1 MEQLN
6 LFANEDLKEENA
18 RKEYN
23 KLLEEV
29 AYHNN
34 RYYNEDDPEISD
46 YDYDMLMQK
55 VKKIEKEHPNFVTKS
70 SPTQKVVGKVKK
82 GFSKVEHIVPM
93 QSLQDVFDYSEI
105 ENFMQK
111 VNDEYDTNYVVETKI
126 DGLSISLEYVDGIL
140 VRGST
145 RGNGIIGEDVTENVK
160 TIKSIPH
167 KLKEKV
173 TIEVRGEVYL
183 PKKQFLI
190 LNTMQEEMGKE
201 PFANPRNAAAG
212 TLRQLD
218 SSLVKERKL
227 DVFIFN
233 VQKSEKTFENH
244 SEMLEYC
251 KYLGLNIIP
260 YMKKCKTKEEVI
272 DGIKEI
278 GNLRSS
284 LPFDIDGAVVKV
296 DNLQVRKSLGTT
308 TKVPKWAIAYKYPPE
323 EKETVVLDIAT
334 QIGRTGVLT
343 PMAVLEPVYI
353 AGSTI
358 SKTTLHNFDY
368 IEEKDIRIGDHVLVH
383 KAGDVIPEIE
393 RVILEKRDES
403 KVKKFIVPECCP
415 ECGEKL
421 EKVNGE
427 VALRCLNSECPAQLY
442 RSIVHFA
449 SRDCMNIDGL
459 GEAIVDQLINAKLVE
474 DLADIYYLKYDD
486 LAKLDR
492 FGPKK
497 IENLLNAIEAT
508 KQNTLDKLIFGLGVR
523 HIGKKAAK
531 ELAKNIDTIYDL
543 SEMPRERLLEI
554 DEFGDKMVD
563 SIMMFF
569 RRAKTIDLLNKL
581 SDAGVNMKGIKEF
594 KASNIFEEKTFVITG
609 SFEGISRADLTKIIE
624 DNSGKVAGSVSKKT
638 DYLVAGE
645 AAGSKLDKAQKL
657 GVKIL
662 SLEDFFKLI
671 DENI

>member
-1 MEQLN
+1 MEQLD
-6 LFANEDLKEENA
+6 LFAHEEMNETNAKNEYIKLIEEI
-18 RKEYN
+18 K
-23 KLLEEV
+23 
-29 AYHNN
+29 YHSN
-34 RYYNEDDPEISD
+34 RYYNEDKPEISD
-46 YDYDMLMQK
+46 YDYDMLMK
-55 VKKIEKEHPNFVTKS
+55 RLKKIEKEHPEYISKD
-70 SPTQKVVGKVKK
+70 SPTQKIIGEVKK
-82 GFSKVEHIVPM
+82 GFTKVTHEVPM
-93 QSLQDVFDYSEI
+93 QSLQDVFEFTEI
-105 ENFMQK
+105 EDFIRK
-111 VNDEYDTNYVVETKI
+111 VDENNNTDYVVETKI
-126 DGLSISLEYVDGIL
+126 DGLSISLEYVDGVL

-145 RGNGIIGEDVTENVK
+145 RGNGIIGEDVTENIK
-160 TIKSIPH
+160 TIKNIPM

-190 LNTMQEEMGKE
+190 LNERQEEMGKE

-218 SSLVKERKL
+218 SNLVKERKL

-233 VQKSEKTFENH
+233 VQKSEKVFETH
-244 SEMLEYC
+244 SEMIEYC
-251 KYLGLNIIP
+251 KYLGLNTIP
-260 YMKKCKTKEEVI
+260 YIKVCKNAEEAI
-272 DGIKEI
+272 SKINEI
-278 GNLRSS
+278 GEMRSS
-284 LPFDIDGAVVKV
+284 LPFEIDGAVVKV
-296 DNLQVRKSLGTT
+296 NNLEVRRALGTT
-308 TKVPKWAIAYKYPPE
+308 SKVPKWAIAYKYPPE
-323 EKETVVLDIAT
+323 EKETKVLDIIT

-368 IEEKDIRIGDHVLVH
+368 IKEKDIRIGDIVTVH

-393 RVILEKRDES
+393 KVVIEKRNEDE
-403 KVKKFIVPECCP
+403 VKIFETPIYCP
-415 ECGEKL
+415 ECNEKL

-459 GEAIVDQLINAKLVE
+459 GEAIVDQLIKENLVQ

-492 FGPKK
+492 FGNKK
-497 IENLLNAIEAT
+497 IENLLNAIEVT
-508 KQNTLDKLIFGLGVR
+508 KQNSLDKLIFGLGVR

-531 ELAKNIDTIYDL
+531 ILASSIDTIYDL
-543 SEMPRERLLEI
+543 SEISKEELLSL
-554 DEFGDKMVD
+554 DEFGDKMAD
-563 SIMMFF
+563 SIIKFF

-581 SDAGVNMKGIKEF
+581 SDAGVNLKGIKVYR
-594 KASNIFEEKTFVITG
+594 ASSVFENKTFVITG
-609 SFEGISRADLTKIIE
+609 SFEGISRTDLTKIIE
-624 DNSGKVAGSVSKKT
+624 DNSGKVSSSVSKKT

-657 GVKIL
+657 GVKVL
-662 SLEDFFKLI
+662 SLDEFFELL
-671 DENI
+671 D

>member
-1 MEQLN
+1 MEQLD
-6 LFANEDLKEENA
+6 LFANEEFKEINEKEE
-18 RKEYN
+18 YD
-23 KLLEEV
+23 KLLKEV

-34 RYYNEDDPEISD
+34 KYYNEDSPEISD

-55 VKKIEKEHPNFVTKS
+55 VKKIEKQHPEFVTKA

-82 GFSKVEHIVPM
+82 GFSKVNHEVPM
-93 QSLQDVFDYSEI
+93 QSLADVFDYSEI
-105 ENFMQK
+105 KSFMQK
-111 VNDEYDTNYVVETKI
+111 VNDEYDTGYVVETKI

-145 RGNGIIGEDVTENVK
+145 RGNGLVGEDVTENVK

-183 PKKQFLI
+183 PKKQFLA
-190 LNTMQEEMGKE
+190 LNTLQEEMGKE

-233 VQKSEKTFENH
+233 VQKSDRVFETH
-244 SEMLEYC
+244 SKMLEYC
-251 KYLGLNIIP
+251 KDLGFNIIP

-272 DGIKEI
+272 EAIEEI
-278 GNLRSS
+278 GSKRST
-284 LPFDIDGAVVKV
+284 LAFDIDGAVVKV
-296 DNLQVRKSLGTT
+296 DNLAVRKSLGTT
-308 TKVPKWAIAYKYPPE
+308 SKVPKWAIAFKYPPE
-323 EKETVVLDIAT
+323 EKETVVLDIVT

-368 IEEKDIRIGDHVLVH
+368 IKEKDIRIGDHVLVH

-393 RVILEKRDES
+393 KVILEKRDNNL
-403 KVKKFIVPECCP
+403 VKKFVVPEVCP

-449 SRDCMNIDGL
+449 SRECMNIDGL
-459 GEAIVDQLINAKLVE
+459 GEAIVDQLISAKLVE
-474 DLADIYYLKYDD
+474 DLADIYYLRYDD

-492 FGPKK
+492 FGKKK
-497 IENLLNAIEAT
+497 IENLLNAIEVT
-508 KQNTLDKLIFGLGVR
+508 KKNSLDKLIFGLGIR

-531 ELAKNIDTIYDL
+531 ELAKNVETIYDL
-543 SEMPRERLLEI
+543 SEMSRERLLEI

-563 SIMMFF
+563 SIMLFF

-581 SDAGVNMKGIKEF
+581 SDAGVNMKGIKEY
-594 KASNIFEEKTFVITG
+594 KASSIFDGKTFVITG
-609 SFEGISRADLTKIIE
+609 SFEGISRTDLTKIIE

-645 AAGSKLDKAQKL
+645 AAGSKLEKAEKL
-657 GVKIL
+657 EVKVL
-662 SLEDFFKLI
+662 SLDDFFKLI

>member
-1 MEQLN
+1 MEQLD
-6 LFANEDLKEENA
+6 LFAHEEMNETNAKNEYIKLIEEI
-18 RKEYN
+18 K
-23 KLLEEV
+23 
-29 AYHNN
+29 YHSN
-34 RYYNEDDPEISD
+34 RYYNEDKPEISD
-46 YDYDMLMQK
+46 YDYDMLMK
-55 VKKIEKEHPNFVTKS
+55 RLKKIEKEHPEYISKD
-70 SPTQKVVGKVKK
+70 SPTQKIIGEVKK
-82 GFSKVEHIVPM
+82 GFTKVTHEVPM
-93 QSLQDVFDYSEI
+93 QSLQDVFEFTEI
-105 ENFMQK
+105 EDFIRK
-111 VNDEYDTNYVVETKI
+111 VDENNSTDYVVETKI
-126 DGLSISLEYVDGIL
+126 DGLSISLEYVDGVL

-145 RGNGIIGEDVTENVK
+145 RGNGIIGEDVTENIK
-160 TIKSIPH
+160 TIKNIPM

-190 LNTMQEEMGKE
+190 LNERQEEMGKE

-218 SSLVKERKL
+218 SNLVKERKL

-233 VQKSEKTFENH
+233 VQKSEKVFETH
-244 SEMLEYC
+244 SEMIEYC
-251 KYLGLNIIP
+251 KYLGLNTIP
-260 YMKKCKTKEEVI
+260 YIKVCKNSEEAI
-272 DGIKEI
+272 SKINEI
-278 GNLRSS
+278 GEMRSS
-284 LPFDIDGAVVKV
+284 LPFEIDGAVVKV
-296 DNLQVRKSLGTT
+296 NNLEVRRALGTT
-308 TKVPKWAIAYKYPPE
+308 SKVPKWAIAYKYPPE
-323 EKETVVLDIAT
+323 EKETKVLDIIT

-368 IEEKDIRIGDHVLVH
+368 IKEKDIRIGDIVTVH

-393 RVILEKRDES
+393 KVVIEKRNEDE
-403 KVKKFIVPECCP
+403 VKIFETPIYCP
-415 ECGEKL
+415 ECNEKL

-459 GEAIVDQLINAKLVE
+459 GEAIVDQLIKENLVQ

-492 FGPKK
+492 FGNKK
-497 IENLLNAIEAT
+497 IENLLNAIEVT
-508 KQNTLDKLIFGLGVR
+508 KQNSLDKLIFGLGVR

-531 ELAKNIDTIYDL
+531 ILASSIDTIYDL
-543 SEMPRERLLEI
+543 SEISKEELLSL
-554 DEFGDKMVD
+554 DEFGDKMAD
-563 SIMMFF
+563 SIIKFF

-581 SDAGVNMKGIKEF
+581 SDAGVNLKGIKVYR
-594 KASNIFEEKTFVITG
+594 ASSVFENKTFVITG
-609 SFEGISRADLTKIIE
+609 SFEGISRTDLTKIIE
-624 DNSGKVAGSVSKKT
+624 DNSGKVSSSVSKKT

-657 GVKIL
+657 GVKVL
-662 SLEDFFKLI
+662 SLDEFFELL
-671 DENI
+671 D

>member
-1 MEQLN
+1 MEQLD
-6 LFANEDLKEENA
+6 LFAHEEMNETNAKNEYIKLIEEI
-18 RKEYN
+18 K
-23 KLLEEV
+23 
-29 AYHNN
+29 YHSN
-34 RYYNEDDPEISD
+34 RYYNEDKPEISD
-46 YDYDMLMQK
+46 YDYDMLMK
-55 VKKIEKEHPNFVTKS
+55 RLKKIEKEHPEYISKD
-70 SPTQKVVGKVKK
+70 SPTQKIIGEVKK
-82 GFSKVEHIVPM
+82 GFTKVTHEVPM
-93 QSLQDVFDYSEI
+93 QSLQDVFEFTEI
-105 ENFMQK
+105 EDFIRK
-111 VNDEYDTNYVVETKI
+111 VDENNSTDYVVETKI
-126 DGLSISLEYVDGIL
+126 DGLSISLEYVDGVL

-145 RGNGIIGEDVTENVK
+145 RGNGIIGEDVTENIK
-160 TIKSIPH
+160 TIKNIPM

-190 LNTMQEEMGKE
+190 LNERQEEMGKE

-218 SSLVKERKL
+218 SNLVKERKL

-233 VQKSEKTFENH
+233 VQKSEKVFETH
-244 SEMLEYC
+244 SEMIEYC
-251 KYLGLNIIP
+251 KYLGLNTIP
-260 YMKKCKTKEEVI
+260 YIKVCKNAEEAI
-272 DGIKEI
+272 SKINEI
-278 GNLRSS
+278 GEMRSS
-284 LPFDIDGAVVKV
+284 LPFEIDGAVVKV
-296 DNLQVRKSLGTT
+296 NNLEVRRALGTT
-308 TKVPKWAIAYKYPPE
+308 SKVPKWAIAYKYPPE
-323 EKETVVLDIAT
+323 EKETKVLDIIT

-368 IEEKDIRIGDHVLVH
+368 IKEKDIRIGDIVTVH

-393 RVILEKRDES
+393 KVVIEKRNEDE
-403 KVKKFIVPECCP
+403 VRVFETPIYCP
-415 ECGEKL
+415 ECNEKL

-459 GEAIVDQLINAKLVE
+459 GEAIVDQLIKEKLVQ

-492 FGPKK
+492 FGNKK
-497 IENLLNAIEAT
+497 IENLLNAIEVT
-508 KQNTLDKLIFGLGVR
+508 KQNSLDKLIFGLGVR

-531 ELAKNIDTIYDL
+531 ILASSIDTIYDL
-543 SEMPRERLLEI
+543 SEISKEELLSL
-554 DEFGDKMVD
+554 DEFGDKMAD
-563 SIMMFF
+563 SIIKFF

-581 SDAGVNMKGIKEF
+581 SDAGVNLKGIKVYR
-594 KASNIFEEKTFVITG
+594 ASSVFENKTFVITG
-609 SFEGISRADLTKIIE
+609 SFEGISRTDLTKIIE
-624 DNSGKVAGSVSKKT
+624 DNSGKVSSSVSKKT

-657 GVKIL
+657 GVKVL
-662 SLEDFFKLI
+662 SLDEFFELL
-671 DENI
+671 D

>member
-1 MEQLN
+1 MEQLD
-6 LFANEDLKEENA
+6 LFAHEEMNETNAKNEYIKLIEEI
-18 RKEYN
+18 K
-23 KLLEEV
+23 
-29 AYHNN
+29 YHSN
-34 RYYNEDDPEISD
+34 RYYNEDKPEISD
-46 YDYDMLMQK
+46 YDYDMLMK
-55 VKKIEKEHPNFVTKS
+55 RLKKIEKEHPEYISKD
-70 SPTQKVVGKVKK
+70 SPTQKIIGEVKK
-82 GFSKVEHIVPM
+82 GFTKVTHEVPM
-93 QSLQDVFDYSEI
+93 QSLQDVFEFTEI
-105 ENFMQK
+105 EDFIRK
-111 VNDEYDTNYVVETKI
+111 VNENNSTDYVVETKI
-126 DGLSISLEYVDGIL
+126 DGLSISLEYVDGVL

-145 RGNGIIGEDVTENVK
+145 RGNGIIGEDVTENIK
-160 TIKSIPH
+160 TIKNIPM

-190 LNTMQEEMGKE
+190 LNERQEEMGKE

-218 SSLVKERKL
+218 SNLVKERKL

-233 VQKSEKTFENH
+233 VQKSEKVFETH
-244 SEMLEYC
+244 SEMIEYC
-251 KYLGLNIIP
+251 KYLGLNTIP
-260 YMKKCKTKEEVI
+260 YIKVCKNAEEAI
-272 DGIKEI
+272 SKINEI
-278 GNLRSS
+278 GEMRSS
-284 LPFDIDGAVVKV
+284 LPFEIDGAVVKV
-296 DNLQVRKSLGTT
+296 NNLEVRRALGTT
-308 TKVPKWAIAYKYPPE
+308 SKVPKWAIAYKYPPE
-323 EKETVVLDIAT
+323 EKETKVLDIIT

-368 IEEKDIRIGDHVLVH
+368 IKEKDIRIGDIVTVH

-393 RVILEKRDES
+393 KVVIEKRNEDE
-403 KVKKFIVPECCP
+403 VRVFETPIYCP
-415 ECGEKL
+415 ECNEKL

-459 GEAIVDQLINAKLVE
+459 GEAIVDQLIKENLVQ

-492 FGPKK
+492 FGNKK
-497 IENLLNAIEAT
+497 IENLLNAIEVT
-508 KQNTLDKLIFGLGVR
+508 KQNSLDKLIFGLGVR

-531 ELAKNIDTIYDL
+531 ILASSIDTIYDL
-543 SEMPRERLLEI
+543 SEISKEELLSL
-554 DEFGDKMVD
+554 DEFGDKMAD
-563 SIMMFF
+563 SIIKFF

-581 SDAGVNMKGIKEF
+581 SDAGVNLKGIKVYR
-594 KASNIFEEKTFVITG
+594 ASSVFENKTFVITG
-609 SFEGISRADLTKIIE
+609 SFEGISRTDLTKIIE
-624 DNSGKVAGSVSKKT
+624 DNSGKVSSSVSKKT

-657 GVKIL
+657 GVKVL
-662 SLEDFFKLI
+662 SLDEFFELL
-671 DENI
+671 D

>member
-1 MEQLN
+1 MEQLD
-6 LFANEDLKEENA
+6 LFAQEEFKGINIK
-18 RKEYN
+18 KEYN
-23 KLLEEV
+23 ELVKEIK
-29 AYHNN
+29 YHSD
-34 RYYNEDDPEISD
+34 RYYNQDKPEISD
-46 YDYDMLMQK
+46 FEYDMLM
-55 VKKIEKEHPNFVTKS
+55 KKLKEIEKEHPELVTS
-70 SPTQKVVGKVKK
+70 DSPTQRVIGNVKK
-82 GFSKVEHIVPM
+82 GFEKVTHEVPM
-93 QSLQDVFDYSEI
+93 QSLQDVFEFSEI
-105 ENFMQK
+105 ENFIK
-111 VNDEYDTNYVVETKI
+111 KIDESNDTDYVVETKI

-145 RGNGIIGEDVTENVK
+145 RGNGIVGEDVTKNVK
-160 TIKSIPH
+160 TIKNIPT

-190 LNTMQEEMGKE
+190 LNEKQEEMGKE

-233 VQKSEKTFENH
+233 VQKSEKEFETH
-244 SEMLEYC
+244 SEMIEYC
-251 KYLGLNIIP
+251 KNLGLNTIP
-260 YMKKCKTKEEVI
+260 YIKVCKNADEAIEKI
-272 DGIKEI
+272 NEI
-278 GNLRSS
+278 GELRST
-284 LPFDIDGAVVKV
+284 LPFEIDGAVVKV
-296 DNLQVRKSLGTT
+296 NNLNVRKSLGTT

-323 EKETVVLDIAT
+323 EKETKVLDIIT

-368 IEEKDIRIGDHVLVH
+368 IEEKDIRIGDTVLVH

-393 RVILEKRDES
+393 KVVLEKREED
-403 KVKKFIVPECCP
+403 KVKKFVTPTVCP
-415 ECGEKL
+415 ECSEKL

-459 GEAIVDQLINAKLVE
+459 GEAIVEQLINAKLVE
-474 DLADIYYLKYDD
+474 DLADIYYLRYED

-497 IENLLNAIEAT
+497 IENLLNAIEVT
-508 KQNTLDKLIFGLGVR
+508 KQNTLDKLIFGLGIR

-531 ELAKNIDTIYDL
+531 ELASSIDTIYDL
-543 SEMPRERLLEI
+543 SEISREKLLSL
-554 DEFGDKMVD
+554 DEFGEKMVD
-563 SIMMFF
+563 SIIKFF
-569 RRAKTIDLLNKL
+569 TRAKTIDLLNKL
-581 SDAGVNMKGIKEF
+581 SDAGVNMKGIKVF
-594 KASNIFEEKTFVITG
+594 KASSIFEGKTFVITG
-609 SFEGISRADLTKIIE
+609 SFEGISRNDLTKIIE

-657 GVKIL
+657 GVKVV
-662 SLEDFFKLI
+662 SLDEFFELL
-671 DENI
+671 D

>member
-1 MEQLN
+1 MEQLD
-6 LFANEDLKEENA
+6 LFAHEEMNETNAKNEYIKLIEEI
-18 RKEYN
+18 K
-23 KLLEEV
+23 
-29 AYHNN
+29 YHSN
-34 RYYNEDDPEISD
+34 RYYNEDKPEISD
-46 YDYDMLMQK
+46 YDYDMLMK
-55 VKKIEKEHPNFVTKS
+55 RLKKIEKEHPEYISKD
-70 SPTQKVVGKVKK
+70 SPTQKIIGEVKK
-82 GFSKVEHIVPM
+82 GFTKVTHEVPM
-93 QSLQDVFDYSEI
+93 QSLQDVFEFTEI
-105 ENFMQK
+105 EDFIRK
-111 VNDEYDTNYVVETKI
+111 VDENNSTDYVVETKI
-126 DGLSISLEYVDGIL
+126 DGLSISLEYVDGVL

-145 RGNGIIGEDVTENVK
+145 RGNGIIGEDVTENIK
-160 TIKSIPH
+160 TIKNIPM

-190 LNTMQEEMGKE
+190 LNERQEEMGKE

-218 SSLVKERKL
+218 SNLVKERKL

-233 VQKSEKTFENH
+233 VQKSEKVFETH
-244 SEMLEYC
+244 SEMIEYC
-251 KYLGLNIIP
+251 KYLGLNTIP
-260 YMKKCKTKEEVI
+260 YIKVCKNAEEAI
-272 DGIKEI
+272 SKINEI
-278 GNLRSS
+278 GEMRSS
-284 LPFDIDGAVVKV
+284 LPFEIDGAVVKV
-296 DNLQVRKSLGTT
+296 NNLEVRKALGTT
-308 TKVPKWAIAYKYPPE
+308 SKVPKWAIAYKYPPE
-323 EKETVVLDIAT
+323 EKETKVLDIIT

-368 IEEKDIRIGDHVLVH
+368 IKEKDIRIGDIVTVH

-393 RVILEKRDES
+393 KVVIEKRNEDE
-403 KVKKFIVPECCP
+403 VKIFETPIYCP
-415 ECGEKL
+415 ECNEKL

-459 GEAIVDQLINAKLVE
+459 GEAIVDQLIKENLVQ

-492 FGPKK
+492 FGNKK
-497 IENLLNAIEAT
+497 IENLLNAIEVT
-508 KQNTLDKLIFGLGVR
+508 KQNSLDKLIFGLGVR

-531 ELAKNIDTIYDL
+531 ILASSIDTIYDL
-543 SEMPRERLLEI
+543 SEISKEELLSL
-554 DEFGDKMVD
+554 DEFGDKMAD
-563 SIMMFF
+563 SIIKFF

-581 SDAGVNMKGIKEF
+581 SDAGVNLKGIKVYR
-594 KASNIFEEKTFVITG
+594 ASSVFENKTFVITG
-609 SFEGISRADLTKIIE
+609 SFEGISRTDLTKIIE
-624 DNSGKVAGSVSKKT
+624 DNSGKVSSSVSKKT

-657 GVKIL
+657 GVKVL
-662 SLEDFFKLI
+662 SLDEFFELL
-671 DENI
+671 D

>member
-1 MEQLN
+1 MEQLD
-6 LFANEDLKEENA
+6 LFAHEEMNETNAKNEYIKLIEEI
-18 RKEYN
+18 K
-23 KLLEEV
+23 
-29 AYHNN
+29 YHSN
-34 RYYNEDDPEISD
+34 RYYNEDKPEISD
-46 YDYDMLMQK
+46 YDYDMLMK
-55 VKKIEKEHPNFVTKS
+55 RLKKIEKEHPEYISKD
-70 SPTQKVVGKVKK
+70 SPTQKIIGEVKK
-82 GFSKVEHIVPM
+82 GFTKVTHEVPM
-93 QSLQDVFDYSEI
+93 QSLQDVFEFTEI
-105 ENFMQK
+105 EDFIRK
-111 VNDEYDTNYVVETKI
+111 VDENNSTDYVVETKI
-126 DGLSISLEYVDGIL
+126 DGLSISLEYVDGVL

-145 RGNGIIGEDVTENVK
+145 RGNGIIGEDVTENIK
-160 TIKSIPH
+160 TIKNIPI

-190 LNTMQEEMGKE
+190 LNERQEEMGKE

-218 SSLVKERKL
+218 SNLVKERKL

-233 VQKSEKTFENH
+233 VQKSEKVFETH
-244 SEMLEYC
+244 SEMIEYC
-251 KYLGLNIIP
+251 KDLGLNTIP
-260 YMKKCKTKEEVI
+260 YIKVCKNAEEAI
-272 DGIKEI
+272 SKINEI
-278 GNLRSS
+278 GEMRSS
-284 LPFDIDGAVVKV
+284 LPFEIDGAVVKV
-296 DNLQVRKSLGTT
+296 NNLEVRRALGTT
-308 TKVPKWAIAYKYPPE
+308 SKVPKWAIAYKYPPE
-323 EKETVVLDIAT
+323 EKETKVLDIIT

-368 IEEKDIRIGDHVLVH
+368 IKEKDIRIGDIVTVH

-393 RVILEKRDES
+393 KVVIEKRNEDE
-403 KVKKFIVPECCP
+403 VRVFETPIYCP
-415 ECGEKL
+415 ECNEKL

-459 GEAIVDQLINAKLVE
+459 GEAIVDQLIKENLVQ

-492 FGPKK
+492 FGNKK
-497 IENLLNAIEAT
+497 IENLLNAIEVT
-508 KQNTLDKLIFGLGVR
+508 KQNSLDKLIFGLGVR

-531 ELAKNIDTIYDL
+531 ILASSIDTIYDL
-543 SEMPRERLLEI
+543 SEISKEELLSL
-554 DEFGDKMVD
+554 DEFGDKMAD
-563 SIMMFF
+563 SIIKFF

-581 SDAGVNMKGIKEF
+581 SDAGVNLKGIKVYR
-594 KASNIFEEKTFVITG
+594 ASSVFENKTFVITG
-609 SFEGISRADLTKIIE
+609 SFEGISRTDLTKIIE
-624 DNSGKVAGSVSKKT
+624 DNSGKVSSSVSKKT

-657 GVKIL
+657 GVKVL
-662 SLEDFFKLI
+662 SLDEFFELL
-671 DENI
+671 D